1 MVTLKCEEVPSAERQ
16 ARHFLMKLDRDRYE
30 DYMRDTINAD
40 RNKTKA
46 FPTTIQQV
54 VDEARMHLPSGK
66 KNGEGGRGTPMV
78 YASLTAEQLKKP
90 CLNCKQLGHWAKVL
104 LML

>member
-1 MVTLKCEEVPSAERQ
+1 MDAFQMAATNMVTLKCEEVPSAERQ
-16 ARHFLMKLDRDRYE
+16 ARHFLMKLDRDFTAMRTS
-30 DYMRDTINAD
+30 YMRDTINAD

-66 KNGEGGRGTPMV
+66 QNGE
-78 YASLTAEQLKKP
+78 
-90 CLNCKQLGHWAKVL
+90 
-104 LML
+104 